1 MLFYQFL
8 VLNQY
13 LLLEC
18 KCNDFFSIGMELLIN
33 VVLFI
38 PANIFNLAT
47 KYLSSRTGLTSKFTF
62 QSFLITSHIVLC
74 FS

>member
-1 MLFYQFL
+1 MLFYQYL
-8 VLNQY
+8 LLNQY

-18 KCNDFFSIGMELLIN
+18 KCNGFFSIGMESLIN
-33 VVLFI
+33 VVLYI

-47 KYLSSRTGLTSKFTF
+47 KYLSSRTGLPAKFTF
-62 QSFLITSHIVLC
+62 KSYLITSHILLY

>member
-1 MLFYQFL
+1 MLFHQFL

-18 KCNDFFSIGMELLIN
+18 KCNDFFSIGIELLN

-47 KYLSSRTGLTSKFTF
+47 KYLSSQAGLTAKFTF
-62 QSFLITSHIVLC
+62 KSFLITSHILLY

>member
-1 MLFYQFL
+1 
-8 VLNQY
+8 
-13 LLLEC
+13 
-18 KCNDFFSIGMELLIN
+18 MELLLN

-47 KYLSSRTGLTSKFTF
+47 KYLSSRTGLTAKFTLK
-62 QSFLITSHIVLC
+62 SFLITSYILLY